1 MERQTYTNTNR
12 YLFLFL
18 IALMVSRSKND
29 IQIAKS
35 LNKEIT
41 IYPDYKDVTIPV
53 NIAPLNFSIAD
64 SSEHCLIIKGE
75 KTQLQVYS
83 DEGLFEIPQKRWK
96 ALLKENAGNQ
106 IELTIAKRIQGEWN
120 AYTPF
125 HMDIVN
131 DSIDKYIA
139 YRLLALSNDMWNRM
153 GIYQRNLE
161 NYDQSVIYEN
171 SLSDGKT
178 YPLSEA
184 NSAEGESYHSWS
196 HNNRWLVFSSRRLDG
211 LYTRP
216 FFTYIDDK
224 GTAHKPFLLP
234 QRNPVKYYKDLLW
247 TYNLPEFIQ
256 EKVQIDTHAVMET
269 MRNTKGVNVR

>member
-18 IALMVSRSKND
+18 IALMVSCSKND
-29 IQIAKS
+29 VQIAKS
-35 LNKEIT
+35 LNKEIA

-171 SLSDGKT
+171 SLTDYNCVNCHTFSFSTGASSTMTRYVLIPSAHTTSCPLRSSTSTTVPKT
-178 YPLSEA
+178 KQARPAKLTSG
-184 NSAEGESYHSWS
+184 NDD
-196 HNNRWLVFSSRRLDG
+196 RRS
-211 LYTRP
+211 
-216 FFTYIDDK
+216 
-224 GTAHKPFLLP
+224 
-234 QRNPVKYYKDLLW
+234 
-247 TYNLPEFIQ
+247 
-256 EKVQIDTHAVMET
+256 
-269 MRNTKGVNVR
+269 